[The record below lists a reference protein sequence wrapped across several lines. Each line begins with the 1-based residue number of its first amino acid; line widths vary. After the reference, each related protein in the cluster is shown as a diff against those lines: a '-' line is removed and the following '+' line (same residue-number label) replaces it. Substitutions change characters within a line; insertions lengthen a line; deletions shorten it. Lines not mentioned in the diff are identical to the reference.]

1 MIRTARTGGV
11 AALVLIAAATSGCS
25 TVRNV
30 VHRPY
35 SGPVMAMPSSCSDL
49 TATIYFSR
57 GSAVLTREAKDA
69 LKIAA
74 AQAESCHFK
83 AVDVYGLSDA
93 IGAPAAN
100 LALSKRRAE
109 VVTGVLAQLGFTTV
123 NFKLV
128 AGGDVGAVSPSGA
141 VEPLRRQADVIFRAG
156 PAS

>member
-1 MIRTARTGGV
+1 MTRTVRAGGM

-25 TVRNV
+25 SM
-30 VHRPY
+30 HKAISRPY
-35 SGPVMAMPSSCSDL
+35 TGPVMAVPSTCSDL
-49 TATIYFSR
+49 TATIYFNR

-83 AVDVYGLSDA
+83 SVDVYGLSDA
-93 IGAPAAN
+93 VGAPAAN

-128 AGGDVGAVSPSGA
+128 AAGDVGAVNANGA
-141 VEPLRRQADVIFRAG
+141 VEPLRRQTDVIFRAG
-156 PAS
+156 PAT

>member
-1 MIRTARTGGV
+1 MIETARASAL
-11 AALVLIAAATSGCS
+11 AALVIAAASVSGCAS
-25 TVRNV
+25 MRNV
-30 VHRPY
+30 IHPPY
-35 SGPVMAMPSSCSDL
+35 TGPAMAVPSSCADL
-49 TATIYFSR
+49 TATIYFDR

-74 AQAESCHFK
+74 AQAESCRFK

-93 IGAPAAN
+93 VGAPAAN

-109 VVTGVLAQLGFTTV
+109 VVTGALAQLGFTTV

-128 AGGDVGAVSPSGA
+128 AAGDAGAVNASGA